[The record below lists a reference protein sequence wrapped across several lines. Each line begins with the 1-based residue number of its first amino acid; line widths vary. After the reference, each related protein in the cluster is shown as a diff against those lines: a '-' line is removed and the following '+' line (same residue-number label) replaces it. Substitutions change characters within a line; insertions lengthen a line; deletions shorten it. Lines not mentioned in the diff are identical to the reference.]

1 MPNLI
6 VLQGLGGLVLIALVA
21 WQLATG
27 LRWIRV
33 GKRQT
38 LWHRR
43 TGIVM
48 AVFAAGHMLSGLYL
62 AFGLFSGVFG
72 RL

>member
-6 VLQGLGGLVLIALVA
+6 VLQGYGGLALIALVA

-43 TGIVM
+43 TGIAM
-48 AVFAAGHMLSGLYL
+48 AVLAAAHMASGLYL
-62 AFGLFSGVFG
+62 AFGLFPAIFG